1 MGRIT
6 VYEEP
11 VFTAW
16 NTTQY
21 RFFGNP
27 VDYPDE
33 PILTT
38 QTIKSAFELPFP
50 ATLRPGINLITGRSW
65 SAAGTIA
72 RVDVSFNYGD
82 TYTRHAEA
90 GRKRS
95 PSLGRM
101 ADSMGGTTRQLYPES
116 SCRGQPRQHP
126 TPDRSVQQPRL
137 SVLRHRRSPGH
148 RCLNDLPAIIR
159 SLSPYLTRQTANA
172 VTMDTACVAG
182 PPRRLACTRGR

>member
-6 VYEEP
+6 VYKEP

-50 ATLRPGINLITGRSW
+50 AALRPGINLITGRSW

-72 RVDVSFNYGD
+72 RVEVSFNDGN
-82 TYTRHAEA
+82 TYTRATLKPGGNGHQAWAEWQIPWVA
-90 GRKRS
+90 R
-95 PSLGRM
+95 
-101 ADSMGGTTRQLYPES
+101 
-116 SCRGQPRQHP
+116 
-126 TPDRSVQQPRL
+126 
-137 SVLRHRRSPGH
+137 PGSYT
-148 RCLNDLPAIIR
+148 LKA
-159 SLSPYLTRQTANA
+159 
-172 VTMDTACVAG
+172 
-182 PPRRLACTRGR
+182 